1 MVLGRVKT
9 EKAFDEVKSYQI
21 KNSTIEKYKQVPESI
36 SEDFSVPRNLIP
48 YSLWQ
53 QRWKAHIRQRRRKVW
68 RHVHV
73 F

>member
-36 SEDFSVPRNLIP
+36 SEDFSVPWNLIP
-48 YSLWQ
+48 YSL
-53 QRWKAHIRQRRRKVW
+53 
-68 RHVHV
+68 
-73 F
+73 